1 MLSHPRLRRSALALG
16 LLAAV
21 ACGDGEPSQ
30 AQNRSPADATPA
42 AAAPT
47 LATAT
52 ALGVANAHEPAAGLL
67 TAGQLTE
74 GQMAALAEAG
84 YTTFISLRAPEES
97 GAGWEE
103 AYAAQ
108 HGLAF
113 TRLSIAGAG
122 DLTEEKVTAL
132 DAILDATNGP
142 TVLYCGSANRVGAML
157 ALRANWLDGVDAA
170 QALDFGK
177 AAGMTRLEPAVVQLL
192 GLGGGN

>member
-1 MLSHPRLRRSALALG
+1 MSSFLRLRRSALALV
-16 LLAAV
+16 LLATL
-21 ACGDGEPSQ
+21 ACGGGAPSQ
-30 AQNRSPADATPA
+30 AQDRDSDDVSSAPAP
-42 AAAPT
+42 PT

-52 ALGVANAHEPAAGLL
+52 ALGVANAHEPTAGLL

-74 GQMAALAEAG
+74 EQMAALAEAG

-122 DLTEEKVTAL
+122 DLSQENVTAL
-132 DAILDATNGP
+132 DAILDAANGP

-157 ALRANWLDGVDAA
+157 ALRANWLDGIDAA

-192 GLGGGN
+192 GLGGAS